1 MVKNSLSI
9 TPSKEAM
16 ESPHRETMEGHT
28 SSRRQTPWI
37 EVFEEAGHQA
47 NAALGLQQRRLE
59 LERDKGFRG
68 HTSSA
73 VEHMDMDAGG
83 RTFIDLEHQPWVGWP
98 RASRSLAKVVL
109 MGQSPVEITVEP
121 VKMLRQG
128 AGNLPCPDRAVT

>member
-47 NAALGLQQRRLE
+47 DAALGLLQRSFE
-59 LERDKGFRG
+59 LERNEGLRG
-68 HTSSA
+68 QTSGA
-73 VEHMDMDAGG
+73 IEHMDVNTGS
-83 RTFIDLEHQPWVGWP
+83 RTFIDLEHQPRVSWP
-98 RASRSLAKVVL
+98 GASRSLAKVVL

-128 AGNLPCPDRAVT
+128 AGNLPCPDSAMT